1 LLGQWK
7 TRQVADGDYEI
18 RLSVEDTLGL
28 VGVSRVAVVV
38 DNEPPWASETTP
50 TVVNPAS
57 GGDVFTTNNEVHLY
71 FPPRAFAESATVTI
85 APATDVP
92 DSLPGG
98 AQLVLAGYEIGW
110 GGASLEKRATLEM
123 ALAER
128 RTPGLFQAF
137 YLLADGEEWR
147 RIGGTESEDDSRLA
161 APIEDEGIYAV
172 YADPGGGSEGGL
184 TDLSFTPRV
193 FSPSGSFADDEIRIG
208 FMLGRSGSVT
218 AKVYNR
224 AGRLVK
230 ELASGLAANAG
241 VNLLRWDGRDSD
253 GIEVPDGLYLVTVDA
268 LGETQTSTLAVVR

>member
-1 LLGQWK
+1 
-7 TRQVADGDYEI
+7 
-18 RLSVEDTLGL
+18 
-28 VGVSRVAVVV
+28 
-38 DNEPPWASETTP
+38 
-50 TVVNPAS
+50 
-57 GGDVFTTNNEVHLY
+57 
-71 FPPRAFAESATVTI
+71 
-85 APATDVP
+85 
-92 DSLPGG
+92 
-98 AQLVLAGYEIGW
+98 
-110 GGASLEKRATLEM
+110 M
-123 ALAER
+123 
-128 RTPGLFQAF
+128 
-137 YLLADGEEWR
+137 
-147 RIGGTESEDDSRLA
+147 
-161 APIEDEGIYAV
+161 